1 MGCEGV
7 PDDSVETS
15 ESALTS
21 SQRVAL
27 ISTAY
32 ANNASL
38 LGSAASGVTQF
49 SNGAKQDFTG
59 AGNNSSIY
67 VGDAVNAAYVVL
79 GYILDDYLSLGA
91 QSGVMGY
98 PTSDEFETGGND
110 GRCNFFQHGRILWKA
125 GATAAYG
132 THDRIDTY
140 YHDVGMEWATLGYPQ
155 SNEYAFGGG
164 RKNDFEYGKIY
175 YKSGSSRG
183 VLTGINPG
191 NATRLNNNN
200 WPRITSASVSV
211 DYSGFGA
218 CVLKIQGKGF
228 PAGSS
233 VTLAANDPMGRY
245 YFNAGP
251 TVASDGTFTYT
262 NTSSCTPTFRKIN
275 GYGTIEAQAGGSTAI
290 AAVSSYAGTNFT
302 GAM

>member
-1 MGCEGV
+1 M

-15 ESALTS
+15 EAALSS
-21 SQRVAL
+21 SQRTTL
-27 ISTAY
+27 INNKY
-32 ANNASL
+32 NANKSL
-38 LGSAASGVTQF
+38 LGSSIGSVTQF
-49 SNGAKQDFTG
+49 SNGAKQDFSG
-59 AGNNSSIY
+59 ASNNSSIY
-67 VGDAVNAAYVVL
+67 VGDAVNAAYIVL
-79 GYILDDYLSLGA
+79 GYIRSDYLSLGA
-91 QSGVMGY
+91 QGGVMGY
-98 PTSDEFETGGND
+98 PTTDEFDTGYHD
-110 GRCNFFQHGRILWKA
+110 GRCNFFQKGRILWKS
-125 GATAAYG
+125 GATAAYS
-132 THDRIDTY
+132 THDKIDQY
-140 YHDVGMEWATLGYPQ
+140 YTAVGLEWATLGYSQ
-155 SNEYAFGGG
+155 SNEYAFGSG

-175 YKSGSSRG
+175 YTGGAARG

-191 NATRLNNNN
+191 NATRLNDQNA
-200 WPRITSASVSV
+200 PRITSASVSV

-262 NTSSCTPTFRKIN
+262 NQNSCTPTFRKIN
-275 GYGTIEAQAGGSTAI
+275 GYGTLEAQAGGKVAI
-290 AAVSSYAGTNFT
+290 YALPSYAGTNFT